1 MENQNVINLL
11 KVKYYSILEDCL
23 ELFSKL
29 RFNCLITKDIET
41 KFNCQIQHAN
51 RLLDEPSTPSTF
63 AELHKL
69 FKHIISTYGT
79 HSLKNVFWIFFDED
93 DFLNSINLSKYHSDL
108 LNLLGKHFHPLSVLD
123 NRVVSTQIDSSIEL
137 QDTKSQT
144 FFMRCFGIELHLGKE
159 FIITGFLDN
168 NYTSNGIIQNYPLIN
183 ERIEQIIATY
193 PINYL
198 CLKDIL
204 LVKHE
209 TEFKKHVEISKKE
222 VIKLKEKTIGSVVK
236 EFLNLDLFHQ
246 RQVILNLLITD
257 YQTKTLS
264 NILNNSNS
272 IYVYFL
278 FDLLSSSNLL
288 DSHHAF
294 NSIQMTVRDSL
305 PFCLQTEFNSCII
318 NSKASMTM
326 ATNSQMDTNL
336 TLEQQVMMLKVPVS
350 VKEKAMIKIKDI
362 KTKSEESSSK
372 CKQYVEG
379 LLRIPFGYYR
389 SEDILKTRTNLMNQL
404 EIIFIDNYD
413 NKFYQTW
420 TFHEIWNFIERF
432 LFNIYENDIHD
443 SNRLVKA
450 INKYILK
457 YNVAIPYKVSKSVL
471 TKFQELEK
479 TNVEFAPLLI
489 KLDQTKQCALNNIKT
504 TLQRIPEFMR
514 QIEST
519 FERAVYG
526 HSKAKKALKQIVAQ
540 MIHGNLNSGYAFGF
554 EGPPG
559 VGKTS
564 LAKYGLSE
572 CLKDEAGISRP
583 FFMIPLGGDVNGS
596 TLNGH
601 HYTYLGSMW
610 GSIVQIL
617 IDSKCMNPII
627 LFDEVDKISKTES
640 GKEIIGVLT
649 HILDTTQ
656 NETFQDKYFNGIGID
671 LSKVI
676 FILSYNDVSLM
687 DKILLDRIKR
697 IPFNALSSSEK
708 LSICKSFFLP
718 ELLTM
723 HGLVNKINI
732 SDTTLMHIIEV
743 YTYESGCRK
752 LKELLT
758 QIVGMINLKML
769 ESLCEET
776 KSSNLSLPINVSVE
790 DVDQIYLKLNP
801 KIQNF
806 PITNDLQTVG
816 MVNCLYANDFG
827 KGGVLKTTAKIIP
840 ASSFLELR
848 LTGLLDGMM
857 KESFEV
863 SKTLAWDLL
872 EENAKEN
879 FLNLYNSS
887 SQKYGVHIHCG
898 DGSISKSGTSAGVAI
913 TLLLY
918 SIFNNKPI
926 SNRFAITGEV
936 SLDGSVSEIGAL
948 EYKLLGGIKHGIKKF
963 LFPSKNINDYHL
975 FLETSQKENL
985 NLESIQF
992 FPIQTIQDAIK
1003 IIFY

>member
-1 MENQNVINLL
+1 
-11 KVKYYSILEDCL
+11 
-23 ELFSKL
+23 
-29 RFNCLITKDIET
+29 
-41 KFNCQIQHAN
+41 
-51 RLLDEPSTPSTF
+51 
-63 AELHKL
+63 
-69 FKHIISTYGT
+69 
-79 HSLKNVFWIFFDED
+79 
-93 DFLNSINLSKYHSDL
+93 
-108 LNLLGKHFHPLSVLD
+108 
-123 NRVVSTQIDSSIEL
+123 
-137 QDTKSQT
+137 
-144 FFMRCFGIELHLGKE
+144 
-159 FIITGFLDN
+159 
-168 NYTSNGIIQNYPLIN
+168 
-183 ERIEQIIATY
+183 
-193 PINYL
+193 
-198 CLKDIL
+198 
-204 LVKHE
+204 
-209 TEFKKHVEISKKE
+209 
-222 VIKLKEKTIGSVVK
+222 
-236 EFLNLDLFHQ
+236 
-246 RQVILNLLITD
+246 
-257 YQTKTLS
+257 
-264 NILNNSNS
+264 
-272 IYVYFL
+272 
-278 FDLLSSSNLL
+278 
-288 DSHHAF
+288 
-294 NSIQMTVRDSL
+294 
-305 PFCLQTEFNSCII
+305 
-318 NSKASMTM
+318 
-326 ATNSQMDTNL
+326 
-336 TLEQQVMMLKVPVS
+336 
-350 VKEKAMIKIKDI
+350 
-362 KTKSEESSSK
+362 
-372 CKQYVEG
+372 
-379 LLRIPFGYYR
+379 
-389 SEDILKTRTNLMNQL
+389 
-404 EIIFIDNYD
+404 
-413 NKFYQTW
+413 
-420 TFHEIWNFIERF
+420 
-432 LFNIYENDIHD
+432 
-443 SNRLVKA
+443 
-450 INKYILK
+450 
-457 YNVAIPYKVSKSVL
+457 
-471 TKFQELEK
+471 
-479 TNVEFAPLLI
+479 
-489 KLDQTKQCALNNIKT
+489 
-504 TLQRIPEFMR
+504 MR